1 MEWWQKGGCDIV
13 SPRTY
18 YSMIVMMRIIM
29 LILMVMMVVMV
40 MVVIV
45 VREVKVM
52 MMTLH
57 AGLLHN

>member
-1 MEWWQKGGCDIV
+1 
-13 SPRTY
+13 
-18 YSMIVMMRIIM
+18 MIVMMRIIM
-29 LILMVMMVVMV
+29 MILMVMMVVMV

-57 AGLLHN
+57 AGLLHNQLQDILQHSRRLD